1 MPNLETD
8 RIKGMHCEHCYARVH
23 NVLNSIDG
31 VSAKVNGRKD
41 IEDQVD
47 IWLAKTNKIRREK

>member
-1 MPNLETD
+1 
-8 RIKGMHCEHCYARVH
+8 MHCEHCYARVH

-31 VSAKVNGRKD
+31 VSAKVNGKKD

-47 IWLAKTNKIRREK
+47 IWLAETNKIRRRKNEFE